1 MCPLYEGLT
10 VLGVIKI
17 SLFILALD
25 SAEENGYVGSAK
37 GVIYSFCLKSPPRD
51 LKLGV
56 DENSDN
62 IFRGHEKAV
71 TCLSV
76 SLDGQNLGMVSNK
89 MSIKTFFFHKQF

>member
-1 MCPLYEGLT
+1 M
-10 VLGVIKI
+10 
-17 SLFILALD
+17 D

-89 MSIKTFFFHKQF
+89 MSIKTFFFSQAILNQKNHREFVMHQW